1 MVSTLP
7 QGDAGSGDA
16 LRALWAKGFVVLGIS
31 DEKAKEVKPF
41 ILEHKVSFPCCST
54 REEK

>member
-7 QGDAGSGDA
+7 QEMPDLETLYERFG
-16 LRALWAKGFVVLGIS
+16 AKGFVVLGIS